1 MMKNTNQKESN
12 KNIGLLK
19 HSSVSAVLGMLTT
32 LLIIFGISVLMLTGA
47 LPQTM
52 CDSFIIV
59 SVLLGAT
66 ISGVYCAGK
75 QGRGV
80 ITAGV
85 VASIAYIVLLL
96 FVTFIS
102 MKSGDNAENA
112 ALTLKEI
119 IAAVAGGCF
128 GGVLRL
134 YKKGKKSRL
143 RK

>member
-1 MMKNTNQKESN
+1 MNTSNQKENDS
-12 KNIGLLK
+12 KGLIR
-19 HSSVSAVLGMLTT
+19 HSIVGAVLGMLMT
-32 LLIIFGISVLMLTGA
+32 LLILFGISILMMTGTLSGA
-47 LPQTM
+47 M

-59 SVLLGAT
+59 SVLLGTT

-80 ITAGV
+80 ITAGLLSAV
-85 VASIAYIVLLL
+85 AYIILLLLGTLMFMKNGNNVESASI
-96 FVTFIS
+96 
-102 MKSGDNAENA
+102 
-112 ALTLKEI
+112 TLKEI